1 MLVLSFVGIYQ
12 AVRKRDFRVLIPL
25 WFFILVVALSIK
37 RIRYIIPL
45 FPLFSI
51 MAAYGLSFL
60 KRREIR
66 RYLVLL
72 TVTSSLVILYTA
84 YIPFLKD
91 TSMVNLKRAGE
102 FLNSTGADS
111 FRVHTLPQGKSM
123 GSTFMAVPILDLYTS
138 GRICTKQKWQSRP
151 GSFGSKHN
159 SLRFTWEYKKP
170 GFYSCDTP
178 GSYFVIISGKRGDH
192 PAEELRHR
200 LPLKLIKRFNSE
212 SRVFRYKTFVEIL
225 RQD

>member
-1 MLVLSFVGIYQ
+1 MQLDLLFSFQRPGLKMWQEGYISTFLYQSHPFLLVLSFVGIYQ
-12 AVRKRDFRVLIPL
+12 AVRKKDFRVLIPL

-45 FPLFSI
+45 LPLFSI
-51 MAAYGLSFL
+51 LSAYGLSFL

-72 TVTSSLVILYTA
+72 TVTSSLVLLYIA

-111 FRVHTLPQGKSM
+111 CDGSQASWLQYRRPQ
-123 GSTFMAVPILDLYTS
+123 PH
-138 GRICTKQKWQSRP
+138 GR
-151 GSFGSKHN
+151 
-159 SLRFTWEYKKP
+159 
-170 GFYSCDTP
+170 
-178 GSYFVIISGKRGDH
+178 
-192 PAEELRHR
+192 
-200 LPLKLIKRFNSE
+200 
-212 SRVFRYKTFVEIL
+212 
-225 RQD
+225 